1 MPAIDA
7 WDPNP
12 DLEAAARLRDALRA
26 VRYSTKAIEELL
38 GEDGPSADLAESVL
52 YERRL
57 PESRIATAIKLLLLQ
72 RPVSA
77 GDAAAALGDDAVAA
91 LQTLGYVVDDGAHLV
106 PRARIV
112 PTEGIYLSFDGFSRG
127 EAGMQNL
134 GAKA

>member
-112 PTEGIYLSFDGFSRG
+112 
-127 EAGMQNL
+127 
-134 GAKA
+134 